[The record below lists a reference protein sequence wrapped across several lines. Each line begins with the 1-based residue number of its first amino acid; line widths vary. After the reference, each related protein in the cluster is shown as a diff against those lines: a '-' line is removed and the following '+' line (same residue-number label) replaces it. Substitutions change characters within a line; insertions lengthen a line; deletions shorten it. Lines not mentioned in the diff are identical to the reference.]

1 MSLAIMFRAMWRAL
15 SWRLLILTPIAMSVA
30 SLASLVWLW
39 MFLGGALDHSPHWA
53 SLTTLDSS
61 GLASLIKLF
70 GPSVGT
76 GLVPALVTSVMLGI
90 VLSPLLAGAA
100 LTVATEDDAPRLGD
114 LLAGAARSYPR
125 LFRMQLAAFVPIAI
139 AAVIANLAQTW
150 AAHAADHVT
159 EEAATHT
166 TSRIAWVVTIVVIVL
181 AQLVI
186 DAGRAKLAVEPA
198 RRSAVVALGA
208 GIKLLVKKPVASIVV
223 GLAANAVSL
232 AAAAALLVVRQ
243 HLAQT
248 SAGAVA
254 AAFVLGQVAVAVIG
268 WGHAVRLCG
277 LVEIA
282 QD

>member
-15 SWRLLILTPIAMSVA
+15 SWRLLILTPIVMTIA

-39 MFLGGALDHSPHWA
+39 LFLGDALDHSPRWA

-61 GLASLIKLF
+61 GFAALAKALAPGI
-70 GPSVGT
+70 GT
-76 GLVPALVTSVMLGI
+76 GLVPALVTSLVLGL

-100 LTVATEDDAPRLGD
+100 LVVATEDDAPRLGD

-125 LFRMQLAAFVPIAI
+125 LFRMQLAAFAPIAI
-139 AAVIANLAQTW
+139 AAVVANLAQTW
-150 AAHAADHVT
+150 ASHAADHAT

-166 TSRIAWVVTIVVIVL
+166 YSRIAWVVTIVFILL

-186 DAGRAKLAVEPA
+186 DAGRAKLAVEPD
-198 RRSAVVALGA
+198 RKSAVVALGA
-208 GIKLLVKKPVASIVV
+208 GIKLLVRKPVAALVV
-223 GLAANAVSL
+223 GVSANAVSL

-277 LVEIA
+277 LVEVA